1 MNYENIVNIVNI
13 VDGIVENEFRHI
25 QETLEKDFTDTN
37 LDYKQNTLITE
48 KLNKALEKETTED
61 QQRLIRE
68 LEASISN
75 EWIELCKFYFRE
87 GLRAGLSNLKFLNE
101 IDNVEVIL

>member
-1 MNYENIVNIVNI
+1 MNYENIVNI

-68 LEASISN
+68 LEASILN

>member
-1 MNYENIVNIVNI
+1 MNYENIVNI

>member
-1 MNYENIVNIVNI
+1 MNYENIVNI

-25 QETLEKDFTDTN
+25 KETLEKDFTDTN